1 MKILAY
7 LIFFL
12 LFLQLA
18 NAISYEQ
25 EFQIF
30 GKETI
35 ANIEINFDNKQNF
48 NFYLDLPR
56 DTEEVTVLLDD
67 KEEEFEVIKSSLGN
81 VVNINGDAKQVKI
94 NYNSKS
100 FIEQTSK
107 NYFTAELSSLF
118 DSELKIKI
126 ILPEGAT
133 LDKPFTKDLKE
144 TSVYP
149 KPDDITTNG
158 KNLIITWDYDA
169 RKDETFPL
177 LIIYNTKNFN
187 YIYLPIIGIIVIIAY
202 LASIRLIKRKKE
214 IKIKK
219 VKVENVERY
228 LKDEEKLIINIL
240 KQKQGQCT
248 QATLVTLTNMSKASL
263 SRLLNELES
272 RNIIYK
278 EQQGNKNL
286 VILKRR

>member
-100 FIEQTSK
+100 YIEQTSK
-107 NYFTAELSSLF
+107 NYFTGELSSLF

-144 TSVYP
+144 TS
-149 KPDDITTNG
+149 
-158 KNLIITWDYDA
+158 
-169 RKDETFPL
+169 
-177 LIIYNTKNFN
+177 
-187 YIYLPIIGIIVIIAY
+187 
-202 LASIRLIKRKKE
+202 
-214 IKIKK
+214 
-219 VKVENVERY
+219 
-228 LKDEEKLIINIL
+228 
-240 KQKQGQCT
+240 
-248 QATLVTLTNMSKASL
+248 
-263 SRLLNELES
+263 
-272 RNIIYK
+272 
-278 EQQGNKNL
+278 
-286 VILKRR
+286 